1 MGTRM
6 LTVVLTAVTVVF
18 YVLGWLPGAI
28 ARAGEWM
35 VLTIVTGFEE
45 GRHGRPEEASG

>member
-6 LTVVLTAVTVVF
+6 LTAVTVVF
-18 YVLGWLPGAI
+18 YVLGWLSGA
-28 ARAGEWM
+28 AWRAGGW
-35 VLTIVTGFEE
+35 VVDTIATGFEE